1 MPVRERSRIDY
12 YAVLGI
18 HPDASHDEVAAS
30 YRALAKSLHPD
41 TGPLEPGAAER
52 FKLVTAAYRV
62 LGDAARR
69 QRYDRQRLLAV
80 RVAGDAEIVRE
91 PTRPREHRILQTR
104 RGARW
109 AVGGG
114 IALVVVGVVVSA
126 LVIVL
131 QVRDRALRDRG
142 VPATAT
148 VVARDGERR
157 LAFTTA
163 DGRAVTAPEPLRTG
177 TGDTPIGGQ
186 VEIRYD
192 PDRPGDVV
200 TDESKIARDLT
211 LWIVAVKLLVAGGIF
226 VGFGWHRLR
235 DESSGVPS

>member
-1 MPVRERSRIDY
+1 MPVRERSRVDY

-18 HPDASHDEVAAS
+18 HPDASQDEIAAS
-30 YRALAKSLHPD
+30 YRVLAKSLHPD
-41 TGPLEPGAAER
+41 TGPVEPGAAER

-62 LGDAARR
+62 LGDAASR
-69 QRYDRQRLLAV
+69 QRYDRQRLLAA
-80 RVAGDAEIVRE
+80 RAASSAEVVRE
-91 PTRPREHRILQTR
+91 PTRPSERRILRTR

-114 IALVVVGVVVSA
+114 IALVVIGLVVSA
-126 LVIVL
+126 LVIAL
-131 QVRDRALRDRG
+131 QLRDRSLRDRG

-148 VVARDGERR
+148 VVSRDGERR
-157 LAFTTA
+157 LEFSTA
-163 DGRAVTAPEPLRTG
+163 DGRTITAPEPLRTG
-177 TGDTPIGGQ
+177 TGDAPVGEQ

-192 PDRPGDVV
+192 PDHPRDIV

-235 DESSGVPS
+235 HDASSEAG